1 MKRFVNEEGL
11 TLIELLTALTIA
23 SLIFASAYGVFLSG
37 IKAYKRIGIENQ
49 LRSEADYVIATIM
62 NELYR
67 FAPDGIDTASSTND
81 TASST
86 NERITFIKNKQ
97 KVIDPDIGLVEEKKV
112 NEQTLTIELQNETIS
127 LNGQSLNSDNLKI
140 VSAESSLSY
149 HCVRQEG
156 TVCRSGIVT
165 IVLSVQDRDH
175 DSKDDLLY
183 IEPFSLKTEF
193 GF

>member
-67 FAPDGIDTASSTND
+67 FAPDGIDTASSTN
-81 TASST
+81 
-86 NERITFIKNKQ
+86 ERITFIKNKQ
-97 KVIDPDIGLVEEKKV
+97 KVIDPDIGLVEEKEV

-175 DSKDDLLY
+175 DSEDDLLY